1 MAVNQSYVGTY
12 TNPIVEARLAL
23 SLSSSALGK
32 KLGLSKQYLSRAEQG
47 TYSSLNPAL
56 LRWVSNAMGW
66 TNEST
71 LRRYVEFQKLKRQAT
86 VDEIAPHRLTR
97 QNSSTPGNKLFE
109 HWRSGYWVSPMAFA
123 NDFCVHPD
131 LVSKYEDG
139 IQKTMPKQIRE
150 ILLKHN
156 LLDPEWTDDFAI

>member
-1 MAVNQSYVGTY
+1 MS
-12 TNPIVEARLAL
+12 I
-23 SLSSSALGK
+23 SSSALGK
-32 KLGLSKQYLSRAEQG
+32 RLGLSKQYLSRVEQG

-56 LRWVSNAMGW
+56 LRWVANAMGW

-71 LRRYVEFQKLKRQAT
+71 LRRYVEFQKLKRAAT
-86 VDEIAPHRLTR
+86 VDEIRPHKLTR
-97 QNSSTPGNKLFE
+97 KNLTAPGHRIFE
-109 HWRSGYWVSPMAFA
+109 NWRSGYWNSPMAFA

-150 ILLKHN
+150 ILLQHD
-156 LLDPEWTDDFAI
+156 LIDDDWHVDFSVI

>member
-1 MAVNQSYVGTY
+1 LAVNQSYVGSY

-23 SLSSSALGK
+23 ALSSSALGK
-32 KLGLSKQYLSRAEQG
+32 RLGLSKQYLSRAEQG

-56 LRWVSNAMGW
+56 LRWVANAMGW
-66 TNEST
+66 TPQST
-71 LRRYVEFQKLKRQAT
+71 LQRYVEFQKLKRQMT
-86 VDEIAPHRLTR
+86 VEEIRPHKLIR
-97 QNSSTPGNKLFE
+97 QNDATPGNKLFE
-109 HWRSGYWVSPMAFA
+109 NWRSGYWPSPMAFA

-150 ILLKHN
+150 ILEKYDLIDSN
-156 LLDPEWTDDFAI
+156 WSDSFV